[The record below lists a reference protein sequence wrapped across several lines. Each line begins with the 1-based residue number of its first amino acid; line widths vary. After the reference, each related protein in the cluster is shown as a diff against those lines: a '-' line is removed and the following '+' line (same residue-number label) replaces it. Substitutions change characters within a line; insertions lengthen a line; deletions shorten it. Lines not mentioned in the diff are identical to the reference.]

1 MAKRILVVD
10 DDMMCLKTVQK
21 YLADE
26 GYEVVGALSGMQA
39 IHIVQEAKVD
49 LLLLD
54 IEMPAMSGF
63 SALEQVR
70 LLPNGKHLPTIF
82 LTGRQD
88 RDTVKCCAA
97 AGAEG
102 YITKPVEKNMLLGQV
117 KEVFLRCPAQQ
128 GEQTVLIADQDV
140 EFLKQLKLHLRK
152 HYKVI
157 VVNSGKSAM
166 DYLNKHSADVIVL
179 DDSMREENGESL
191 LKEIRQNWSSLP
203 IVLMSGE
210 NIEEVKERCQELS
223 VSAYLSRPVNPEVL
237 LQTLQHLLSKL
248 D

>member
-1 MAKRILVVD
+1 
-10 DDMMCLKTVQK
+10 
-21 YLADE
+21 
-26 GYEVVGALSGMQA
+26 MQA

-63 SALEQVR
+63 AALEQVR

-82 LTGRQD
+82 FTGRQD

-128 GEQTVLIADQDV
+128 GEQTVLIADRDLD
-140 EFLKQLKLHLRK
+140 FLKQLKLHLRQ
-152 HYKVI
+152 HFKVI
-157 VVNSGKSAM
+157 VVNTGKSVL
-166 DYLNKHSADVIVL
+166 DYLNKHSADVVVL
-179 DDSMREENGESL
+179 DDSMHEENGESL